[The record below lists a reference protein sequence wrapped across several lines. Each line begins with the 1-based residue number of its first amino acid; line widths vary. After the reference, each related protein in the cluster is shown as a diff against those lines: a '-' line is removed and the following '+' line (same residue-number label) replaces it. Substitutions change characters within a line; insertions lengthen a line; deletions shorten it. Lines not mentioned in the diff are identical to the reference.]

1 MVGETLWVS
10 VSDATSTFGARI
22 GTLREDI
29 GIFRQGMIPYRTR
42 LLDDETFWVVQG
54 RFPYSPSEIL
64 RGYEKTRFR
73 TGLKALAANAV
84 LTPFRLAY
92 ELRALTRRRDPHLL
106 YAPDLNLA
114 SHMETEFLAP
124 GIDWSAVAK
133 AADIWADGQ

>member
-1 MVGETLWVS
+1 MV
-10 VSDATSTFGARI
+10 VSDTTSTFGARI
-22 GTLREDI
+22 GTLRQDI
-29 GIFRQGMIPYRTR
+29 GIFRQGLILHRNR
-42 LLDDETFWVVQG
+42 IGDDEPFFVAQG

-73 TGLKALAANAV
+73 TGLNALAANAV
-84 LTPFRLAY
+84 LTPLRLAY
-92 ELRALTRRRDPHLL
+92 ELRALTRRRNPHLL
-106 YAPDLNLA
+106 YAPDPNLA